1 MAIPSLPPTNNPE
14 NTVLRG
20 DNDASIIGL
29 YASLAAGGLMLA
41 YAIYYVTV
49 VNVNDDYSY
58 LTLGVITGL
67 TAVSIIGMHEWFR
80 YQKGPDRGENPIEEY
95 GGAIGV
101 LMGAL
106 SAVWIP
112 RFAVFYA
119 GKEEDWIS
127 VQEGDVW
134 MPVWLA
140 TLQTLSMILVMEI
153 STRSIKRHSLGTLP
167 RTIVI
172 LAPLSLAFSAIGIW
186 LDYSR
191 GELETF
197 VTLSIVLLTVSAIL
211 YSLRLDRDILYLL
224 SSGMAVFLPIY
235 IALGEGEIEYAGL
248 LVPAVVIVG
257 ITATD
262 RSLSKKMIE
271 NGSGFVVSAILF
283 CQLYASESSADFV
296 FADFLISEYPFGLTF
311 WLWFALL
318 VGWFAPT
325 TMQRTPAM
333 PIGLALALALLVDEA
348 ALIGWTVGVAAFVY
362 LETRPQA
369 RDWVV
374 RLTFMAMIVSWWISA
389 AIGSQN
395 QRTLTTFGEF
405 SLSSVEAS
413 AYLLF
418 PILVLLGFW
427 AQARGRVRVLDGPPM
442 LLILASLNI
451 PLLEESSVSLSIF
464 ITAASLYQLHY
475 VLGKGDYDDEKTKL
489 LFSALTVSPI
499 LASLFIQTDA
509 QPNLLDI
516 LLPIVAAASIFAICN
531 YHRDGSRSLMLR
543 FEMTAI
549 LSLILMFLANNLDNG
564 HNMQLLIDPETS
576 VSLTLLCLA
585 LVSFLLIFEGGG
597 FSHTTPREK
606 LVGMAYLVS
615 AAIISAVIIEFEGG
629 RLSSLVLRDAL
640 VASVPLFV
648 SFRTKQLFDL
658 SEEARTIGSITLI
671 LLLIAGM
678 TDVSGGLLALP
689 VLVLVAQRSALHVST
704 PTLISLPFFAV
715 AYASFFE
722 GKGNTIWKFFD
733 SLPYLGDSTELLF
746 FASPRWTS
754 LLLLIVPAFVLFYF
768 PQEKSRAG
776 GSRYGPEQLF
786 GPAVAVLLAATFLLP
801 DPKVAPIIVVAAIT
815 AGAWKQG
822 VVHWFWVS
830 PLATVWAVFQLLDF
844 INSGGYVGG
853 DISYDYSY
861 LCGGLMGMIQYL
873 LLENGTLLQ
882 NVNEEGSNPD
892 VLEYL
897 SPVSRTYGYIFTLA
911 TGGISGLLPFIS
923 ALLAGWDGLKN
934 GFPILLHGSVFV
946 QFFTLYWWLLDL
958 DIDSQNALLWPIF
971 VGLIM
976 LNLSWREVN
985 PYVHAV
991 APQFSYD
998 EMDDTPFDIERDF
1011 GIFGSAF
1018 LLVALLPYMDYLD
1031 IEQVFGLSIVLIS
1044 IHHVILGFQRDQ
1056 GWRRLLSL
1064 IGMPSGLIIT
1074 GWAYEGLIMV
1084 VMLFLAALTLIGQ
1097 AVLYASRGGLEIG
1110 STKEG
1115 VTPFVSEIGLP
1126 SLEKHNLLVE
1136 SSKKARENIPIA
1148 EEEEGKASLEEE
1160 VKMSEPP
1167 KRPTIT
1173 PLFSSFDTDFGI
1185 RLEPSLVSDLKG
1197 LIESSENVDF
1207 TKWSP
1212 VLAIS
1217 SNGAI
1222 VLNWERK
1229 DQSEE

>member
-1 MAIPSLPPTNNPE
+1 MAISSLPPNNNPE
-14 NTVLRG
+14 NTVLRE
-20 DNDASIIGL
+20 DNDATLIGL
-29 YASLAAGGLMLA
+29 YSSLAAGGLMLA

-49 VNVNDDYSY
+49 VNVSDDYSY
-58 LTLGVITGL
+58 LTLGIITGL
-67 TAVSIIGMHEWFR
+67 TGISVIGMHEWFR
-80 YQKGPDRGENPIEEY
+80 YQNGPGREENPIEEY

-106 SAVWIP
+106 SAVWLP

-119 GKEEDWIS
+119 GKEKDWIS
-127 VQEGDVW
+127 VQDGDVW

-140 TLQTLSMILVMEI
+140 TLQTISMILVMEI

-172 LAPLSLAFSAIGIW
+172 LAPLSLALSAIGIW

-191 GELETF
+191 GELEIF
-197 VTLSIVLLTVSAIL
+197 VTISVVLLTASAIF
-211 YSLRLDRDILYLL
+211 YSLRLDRAILYLL

-283 CQLYASESSADFV
+283 CQLYATESSADFV
-296 FADFLISEYPFGLTF
+296 FADFIVSEFPFGLTF

-348 ALIGWTVGVAAFVY
+348 ALIGWAVGIAAFVY

-389 AIGSQN
+389 AIGSEN
-395 QRTLTTFGEF
+395 QRLLASFGDF
-405 SLSSVEAS
+405 SLSSVEGS

-418 PILVLLGFW
+418 PILVSLGFW
-427 AQARGRVRVLDGPPM
+427 AQARGRISVLDGPPM
-442 LLILASLNI
+442 LLVLASLNI

-475 VLGKGDYDDEKTKL
+475 ILGREDFDDENTRF
-489 LFSALTVSPI
+489 LFSALSVSPI
-499 LASLFIQTDA
+499 LASLFFQTEV
-509 QPNLLDI
+509 QPTQLNI

-531 YHRDGSRSLMLR
+531 YHRAGERSLMLR

-549 LSLILMFLANNLDNG
+549 LSLILLFLSNNLANG
-564 HNMQLLIDPETS
+564 HNMQLFLDPETS

-585 LVSFLLIFEGGG
+585 LVSLLLIFEGGG
-597 FSHTTPREK
+597 FSHTTPLEK

-615 AAIISAVIIEFEGG
+615 AAIISAVIFEFEGG

-648 SFRTKQLFDL
+648 SFRTKKLFDL
-658 SEEARTIGSITLI
+658 SGEARTIGSITLI
-671 LLLIAGM
+671 LLLLAGM

-722 GKGNTIWKFFD
+722 GKGDTIWKLLD

-754 LLLLIVPAFVLFYF
+754 LLLLIVPAFVSIYL
-768 PQEKSRAG
+768 PQEKSRKG

-801 DPKVAPIIVVAAIT
+801 DPKVAPIIVVAAIS
-815 AGAWKQG
+815 AGAWKEG
-822 VVHWFWVS
+822 VVHWFWIS

-844 INSGGYVGG
+844 INSGGYFGG
-853 DISYDYSY
+853 DINYDYSY
-861 LCGGLMGMIQYL
+861 LAGGLMGILQYL
-873 LLENGTLLQ
+873 LLENEILLQ
-882 NVNEEGSNPD
+882 NVDEEKINPD
-892 VLEYL
+892 ALEYL

-911 TGGISGLLPFIS
+911 TGGISGILPFIS
-923 ALLAGWDGLKN
+923 ALLAGWDGVKSGL
-934 GFPILLHGSVFV
+934 PILLHGSVFV
-946 QFFTLYWWLLDL
+946 QCFTLYLWLLDL
-958 DIDSQNALLWPIF
+958 NIDSQNALLWPIF

-976 LNLSWREVN
+976 INLSWKEIN
-985 PYVHAV
+985 PYLQPV
-991 APQFSYD
+991 APRFSYN
-998 EMDDTPFDIERDF
+998 EMEDVPFDIEKDF

-1018 LLVALLPYMDYLD
+1018 LLIALLPYMDYLD
-1031 IEQVFGLSIVLIS
+1031 IEEVFGLSIVIIS

-1056 GWRRLLSL
+1056 GWRRSLSL

-1074 GWAYEGLIMV
+1074 GWAYDGLIMV
-1084 VMLFLAALTLIGQ
+1084 VMLFLASLTLIGQ

-1110 STKEG
+1110 STMEG
-1115 VTPFVSEIGLP
+1115 ANPFVSEVGRP
-1126 SLEKHNLLVE
+1126 LENTGPVTESKNVE
-1136 SSKKARENIPIA
+1136 ADHVPTT
-1148 EEEEGKASLEEE
+1148 EEKRVGTPEKE
-1160 VKMSEPP
+1160 VEKVEAA

-1173 PLFSSFDTDFGI
+1173 PLFSSFETDFGI
-1185 RLEPSLVSDLKG
+1185 RLEPSLVKDLKG
-1197 LIESSENVDF
+1197 LIDSHVNVDL

-1222 VLNWERK
+1222 VLNWESL